1 MFKRLLVPLDGSRLA
16 EAALLPAVYL
26 ATNLNAPVVL
36 LHVIEKNAPE
46 AIHGE
51 RHLTDP
57 EGAQAYLAEI
67 AGRFFPPNIKVESH
81 VHTSEVSNVPKSIV
95 EHIAEFS
102 PDLIIMCAHGEG
114 GLRDFFFG
122 SIAQQVIGRGDTPVL
137 LIQPGESEKQPSFSL
152 RMIMVPLDGN
162 PQHEEGLPLA
172 SQLAQACSASL
183 HLLMVIPTLG
193 TLKSQPAA
201 TGLFLPASMRAML
214 DLAEEDAEE
223 YLRSQANKLHP
234 QVTAITASVSR
245 GDPATAIANVSKAA
259 AADMILLST
268 HGKAGQDAFWS
279 SSVAPKVSSLTDIP
293 LLLVPV

>member
-1 MFKRLLVPLDGSRLA
+1 MFKRLLVPLDGSHLA
-16 EAALLPAVYL
+16 EAALPPAVFL
-26 ATNLNAPVVL
+26 AVNLHVPVVL

-57 EGAQAYLAEI
+57 DGARTYLAEI
-67 AGRFFPPNIKVESH
+67 ARKFFPPEVKVESH

-102 PDLIIMCAHGEG
+102 PDLIIMCSHGEG
-114 GLRDFFFG
+114 GLRDFFYG

-137 LIQPGESEKQPSFSL
+137 LIQPGESENLPSFAL
-152 RMIMVPLDGN
+152 RKIIVPLDGN

-172 SQLAQACSASL
+172 AQLAQACAARL

-214 DLAEEDAEE
+214 DLAEENAED
-223 YLRSQANKLHP
+223 YLRSQASKLDLP
-234 QVTAITASVSR
+234 PTSVTASVSR
-245 GDPATAIANVSKAA
+245 GDPATAIANVAKVAE
-259 AADMILLST
+259 ADLILLST